1 MLSTTGTEA
10 LAQVVAIERVD
21 LLRIPRDMDSE
32 RHNCNAN
39 IAFRDAFTGNELL
52 VAGYYSD
59 TWSWGP
65 AAAYD
70 LRYDGPLRRLGWQSR
85 CPLWPPPRAKQ
96 SRCLCQ
102 SRDLLNRA
110 AVLLNCPD

>member
-1 MLSTTGTEA
+1 
-10 LAQVVAIERVD
+10 
-21 LLRIPRDMDSE
+21 MDSE

-85 CPLWPPPRAKQ
+85 CPLWPPQGKTIAVFMPITRPAESSSGAPELPGLIVACGLLPFGCSA
-96 SRCLCQ
+96 SRVL
-102 SRDLLNRA
+102 RLL
-110 AVLLNCPD
+110 VC